1 MQDLSRAGKKLAEE
15 LEVNR
20 HDKTVK
26 VASKNCD
33 KLIAY
38 TSVVSIC
45 AYFKTVTMK
54 RICLD

>member
-1 MQDLSRAGKKLAEE
+1 MDLSRAGKELADEC
-15 LEVNR
+15 EVNR
-20 HDKTVK
+20 HDEIDT

-45 AYFKTVTMK
+45 AYFKTVQMQ
-54 RICLD
+54 RICQDK